1 MNVFDIYE
9 KYVRPEMQPIVE
21 EKPDE
26 NELFE
31 VEEKP
36 GEKEEEDNGVPDLST
51 INDDDMVEKIAAKV
65 AEMLAKKGE
74 E

>member
-9 KYVRPEMQPIVE
+9 KYVRPEMQSIVE

-26 NELFE
+26 DELFD

-36 GEKEEEDNGVPDLST
+36 GEKEEDNGVPDLST
-51 INDDDMVEKIAAKV
+51 INDDAMVEKIAAKV

>member
-1 MNVFDIYE
+1 MNIFDVYE

-21 EKPDE
+21 PKPDE
-26 NELFE
+26 DELFD

-36 GEKEEEDNGVPDLST
+36 GENKEENGDPVPPT
-51 INDDDMVEKIAAKV
+51 INEDAMVDKIAAKV

>member
-26 NELFE
+26 NELFD

-36 GEKEEEDNGVPDLST
+36 GEKEEDNGVPDLST
-51 INDDDMVEKIAAKV
+51 INEEAMVDKIAAKV

>member
-26 NELFE
+26 EELFD

-36 GEKEEEDNGVPDLST
+36 GEKKDDNGDPDLST
-51 INDDDMVEKIAAKV
+51 INDDAMVEKIAAKV

>member
-21 EKPDE
+21 VKPDE
-26 NELFE
+26 DELFD

-36 GEKEEEDNGVPDLST
+36 GENNEENSDPESPT
-51 INDDDMVEKIAAKV
+51 INEDAMVDKIAAKV

>member
-26 NELFE
+26 NELFD
-31 VEEKP
+31 VEEKT
-36 GEKEEEDNGVPDLST
+36 GEKEEDNGVPDLST
-51 INDDDMVEKIAAKV
+51 INDDAMVEKIAAKV